1 MRTISSFKFVGEL
14 LPPINVGRPLAST
27 ALLFGKIPAVSKAVA
42 FGAIMQDGI
51 LLPGN
56 GDPCTTP
63 AGAAPPGKLANRTL
77 GVTCALVGTLIPVE
91 LVLKP
96 PPYEAGSG
104 TVWFVRPP
112 LTYLRH
118 SML

>member
-63 AGAAPPGKLANRTL
+63 GWRCSRGSRATRAIGKEN
-77 GVTCALVGTLIPVE
+77 
-91 LVLKP
+91 
-96 PPYEAGSG
+96 AGSNLCRSRNIDHG
-104 TVWFVRPP
+104 GVGAK
-112 LTYLRH
+112 
-118 SML
+118 